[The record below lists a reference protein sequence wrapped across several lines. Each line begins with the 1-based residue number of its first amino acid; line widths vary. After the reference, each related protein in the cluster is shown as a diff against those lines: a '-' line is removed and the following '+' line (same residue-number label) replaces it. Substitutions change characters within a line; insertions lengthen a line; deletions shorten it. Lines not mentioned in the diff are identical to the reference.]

1 MLSLDLFNTVYERAL
16 NEGAVDDL
24 EARRIHGLNTKMLE
38 LMNRAHG
45 ANSEM
50 KAALKREYD
59 KIKAERDSYYKIRST
74 NEAGL
79 PDIADKQAKM
89 AQLNQPGKAGSDAI
103 TPQQRVNPNPNKG
116 IFGHAKDWLRG
127 KGGPGKEGPTY
138 ESELSEED
146 ELYKDIG
153 AGYGVY
159 NELLKAWEEKKPYII
174 IPMPGGGNLSVTRN
188 QIFNVLFAL
197 KNMKDQQFKKTL
209 QTAFSN
215 LDKFMVW
222 SNTIKRYQ
230 LPPEKPEPAAGG
242 IAPGGKE
249 MTQANLPLK
258 ERSNQKKNSKDIDT
272 PQSSVVQR
280 YLTKVRREAPNA
292 TSDIEA
298 VAKHDLEQQTRTDK
312 TISDLKAVN
321 ARQDQALKQAMSLDQ
336 QQGNEI
342 NDVESQLGQ
351 LSQKLQL
358 IKTAKPAANQ
368 PVASTPTTPATTP
381 AKTLS
386 KTDTAQATQPAR
398 VPTETPVISIAEP
411 ANLSQK
417 DQEIYTKVKDLE
429 TELKSKIDAMAS
441 WNKVAQKDDES
452 RNELEMLRK
461 DMERTK
467 RELNHKIKQLKKSGA
482 VTMEP
487 RQNRQASLDLA
498 PGNRRV
504 DPSALLRQRL
514 GQTLGTVD
522 RPRELPVQPD
532 LNILSQDDFN
542 KLAGNLAR
550 TKQPVE
556 VEEGQMSELDAMR
569 QDLELMTDR
578 QFSVAYGMSKAA
590 FKQQYRTLLNP
601 APQQST
607 PVIDEHGGGI
617 GPKQHWQDLMQEN
630 KLSVGD
636 PVVVTGPNEYEG
648 KTGEIY
654 DFSPSG
660 SFVIVDLYNH
670 GKHSMHLSDI
680 AYNEYADREQDDEDD
695 WYDDEED
702 TLEESDNPKLAAII
716 KNIQARIP
724 KEAVK
729 RPEIMQRIA
738 QMVQQ
743 ADPSVQD
750 AVATAQQ
757 LVQQYGQVPAPIQT
771 DTSGLRKLK
780 PGETHQGINAYNQA
794 LGQAPIYK
802 ANEGFQDFNKVEPY
816 AVCLAGKPVKKFDYY
831 EQARKFHDNWKQK
844 LYREGNKAKAD
855 TITLMPLNLDE
866 GARGDAIKQGYQ
878 AAIKGLTKQQNPYYK
893 SVNGQTPPEAY
904 DWEAGWEDA
913 RDSGKIPQGVAEVYT
928 PAPAKPFRNPPGFN
942 KQGTG
947 VGNKLA
953 QQTRAELAKKKQP
966 VKEFAPSNG
975 DNSDNFDPEMAAMAK
990 KEGVVKG
997 YSLVDHATVE
1007 QALEIPHCQWGD
1019 MYDGQYKQ
1027 YFVKGFINGRK
1038 AKLEQAR
1045 KDGVALTLQKDGRL
1059 ARVQQGVAEDTDSWF
1074 RVTVKTPNGKNRN
1087 IQVPANSHGTA
1098 KRKALAYCAKNNIA
1112 GAEFV
1117 SAMRMP
1123 TLDEQGVAEAETDY
1137 SKRRQREKDVD
1148 AGKPVAK
1155 QREPRMTD
1163 YQKRRAE
1170 QKRQEALGED
1180 QDTSGVEQAII
1191 RRIMVAHTDL
1201 LMKFGP
1207 DKVMQAAEE
1216 VAYNVGDVDEIGTS
1230 DVSAYVAQVKQ
1241 ILGAV

>member
-24 EARRIHGLNTKMLE
+24 EARHIHGLNTKMLE
-38 LMNRAHG
+38 LMGRAKG
-45 ANSEM
+45 AKPEM
-50 KAALKREYD
+50 KAALMREYN
-59 KIKAERDSYYKIRST
+59 KIKDERDSYFKIRTSST

-89 AQLNQPGKAGSDAI
+89 AQLNQPGKAGSDAV

-116 IFGHAKDWLRG
+116 IIGHAKDWLRG

-146 ELYKDIG
+146 EQLYKDIG

-215 LDKFMVW
+215 LDKFMIW

-249 MTQANLPLK
+249 MTQVNLPLK

-272 PQSSVVQR
+272 PQSTAIQR
-280 YLTKVRREAPNA
+280 YLTKVRRAAPNA

-298 VAKHDLEQQTRTDK
+298 VARHDLEQQTRTDK
-312 TISDLKAVN
+312 TINDLKAVN

-342 NDVESQLGQ
+342 NDLESQLGQ

-487 RQNRQASLDLA
+487 RQNRQTSLDLA

-522 RPRELPVQPD
+522 RPRELPVQSD

-542 KLAGNLAR
+542 KLAGNLTR

-569 QDLELMTDR
+569 QDLERMSDR
-578 QFSVAYGMSKAA
+578 QFSIAYGMSKAI
-590 FKQQYRTLLNP
+590 FKQRYRTLLAP

-630 KLSVGD
+630 KLAVGD
-636 PVVVTGPNEYEG
+636 PIVVTGPNEFEG

-654 DFSPSG
+654 NFSPSG
-660 SFVIVDLYNH
+660 TFVIVDLYNH

-680 AYNEYADREQDDEDD
+680 VYNEYADREQDEEDD
-695 WYDDEED
+695 WYDDEDTMEGWSDAMVSQRTGQPRTPYSVYIKGKKWKDFENED
-702 TLEESDNPKLAAII
+702 HA
-716 KNIQARIP
+716 
-724 KEAVK
+724 EAVANK
-729 RPEIMQRIA
+729 LRAKFKAEGR
-738 QMVQQ
+738 
-743 ADPSVQD
+743 DPSVITI
-750 AVATAQQ
+750 AATDYDKGIDEAQRNPWNEKHF
-757 LVQQYGQVPAPIQT
+757 G
-771 DTSGLRKLK
+771 
-780 PGETHQGINAYNQA
+780 PGEVVQ
-794 LGQAPIYK
+794 
-802 ANEGFQDFNKVEPY
+802 KVFK
-816 AVCLAGKPVKKFDYY
+816 V
-831 EQARKFHDNWKQK
+831 
-844 LYREGNKAKAD
+844 KAD
-855 TITLMPLNLDE
+855 NGKSYNVKAATEQEARETLQKHAPDANIASIKFVSNIMDE
-866 GARGDAIKQGYQ
+866 AANPAQQ
-878 AAIKGLTKQQNPYYK
+878 AAI
-893 SVNGQTPPEAY
+893 A
-904 DWEAGWEDA
+904 
-913 RDSGKIPQGVAEVYT
+913 I
-928 PAPAKPFRNPPGFN
+928 
-942 KQGTG
+942 
-947 VGNKLA
+947 
-953 QQTRAELAKKKQP
+953 AKKK
-966 VKEFAPSNG
+966 
-975 DNSDNFDPEMAAMAK
+975 
-990 KEGVVKG
+990 
-997 YSLVDHATVE
+997 
-1007 QALEIPHCQWGD
+1007 
-1019 MYDGQYKQ
+1019 
-1027 YFVKGFINGRK
+1027 
-1038 AKLEQAR
+1038 
-1045 KDGVALTLQKDGRL
+1045 
-1059 ARVQQGVAEDTDSWF
+1059 
-1074 RVTVKTPNGKNRN
+1074 
-1087 IQVPANSHGTA
+1087 
-1098 KRKALAYCAKNNIA
+1098 
-1112 GAEFV
+1112 
-1117 SAMRMP
+1117 
-1123 TLDEQGVAEAETDY
+1123 EQGVAEGAMSNLRDELA
-1137 SKRRQREKDVD
+1137 DVYHRMAPGIERHRDSFKAGQLYD
-1148 AGKPVAK
+1148 ALEAV
-1155 QREPRMTD
+1155 
-1163 YQKRRAE
+1163 AE
-1170 QKRQEALGED
+1170 QHGAKTEFKRMINGARNRAHMDYDTNPGGFQNWFWYLPFADEINED
-1180 QDTSGVEQAII
+1180 QDTSGVESAII
-1191 RRIMVAHTDL
+1191 RRIMVAHVDWL
-1201 LMKFGP
+1201 QKFGP
-1207 DKVMQAAEE
+1207 EKVMQAAEE

-1230 DVSAYVAQVKQ
+1230 DVSAYVHEVGQ
-1241 ILGAV
+1241 ILGVDSLNEKWSAKYKSSINCSNPKGFSQKAHCAGRKK

>member
-417 DQEIYTKVKDLE
+417 DQEIYT
-429 TELKSKIDAMAS
+429 
-441 WNKVAQKDDES
+441 
-452 RNELEMLRK
+452 
-461 DMERTK
+461 
-467 RELNHKIKQLKKSGA
+467 
-482 VTMEP
+482 
-487 RQNRQASLDLA
+487 
-498 PGNRRV
+498 
-504 DPSALLRQRL
+504 
-514 GQTLGTVD
+514 
-522 RPRELPVQPD
+522 
-532 LNILSQDDFN
+532 
-542 KLAGNLAR
+542 
-550 TKQPVE
+550 
-556 VEEGQMSELDAMR
+556 
-569 QDLELMTDR
+569 
-578 QFSVAYGMSKAA
+578 
-590 FKQQYRTLLNP
+590 
-601 APQQST
+601 
-607 PVIDEHGGGI
+607 
-617 GPKQHWQDLMQEN
+617 
-630 KLSVGD
+630 
-636 PVVVTGPNEYEG
+636 
-648 KTGEIY
+648 
-654 DFSPSG
+654 
-660 SFVIVDLYNH
+660 
-670 GKHSMHLSDI
+670 
-680 AYNEYADREQDDEDD
+680 
-695 WYDDEED
+695 
-702 TLEESDNPKLAAII
+702 
-716 KNIQARIP
+716 
-724 KEAVK
+724 
-729 RPEIMQRIA
+729 
-738 QMVQQ
+738 
-743 ADPSVQD
+743 
-750 AVATAQQ
+750 
-757 LVQQYGQVPAPIQT
+757 
-771 DTSGLRKLK
+771 
-780 PGETHQGINAYNQA
+780 
-794 LGQAPIYK
+794 
-802 ANEGFQDFNKVEPY
+802 
-816 AVCLAGKPVKKFDYY
+816 
-831 EQARKFHDNWKQK
+831 
-844 LYREGNKAKAD
+844 
-855 TITLMPLNLDE
+855 
-866 GARGDAIKQGYQ
+866 
-878 AAIKGLTKQQNPYYK
+878 
-893 SVNGQTPPEAY
+893 
-904 DWEAGWEDA
+904 
-913 RDSGKIPQGVAEVYT
+913 
-928 PAPAKPFRNPPGFN
+928 
-942 KQGTG
+942 
-947 VGNKLA
+947 
-953 QQTRAELAKKKQP
+953 
-966 VKEFAPSNG
+966 
-975 DNSDNFDPEMAAMAK
+975 
-990 KEGVVKG
+990 
-997 YSLVDHATVE
+997 
-1007 QALEIPHCQWGD
+1007 
-1019 MYDGQYKQ
+1019 
-1027 YFVKGFINGRK
+1027 
-1038 AKLEQAR
+1038 
-1045 KDGVALTLQKDGRL
+1045 
-1059 ARVQQGVAEDTDSWF
+1059 
-1074 RVTVKTPNGKNRN
+1074 
-1087 IQVPANSHGTA
+1087 
-1098 KRKALAYCAKNNIA
+1098 
-1112 GAEFV
+1112 
-1117 SAMRMP
+1117 
-1123 TLDEQGVAEAETDY
+1123 
-1137 SKRRQREKDVD
+1137 
-1148 AGKPVAK
+1148 
-1155 QREPRMTD
+1155 
-1163 YQKRRAE
+1163 
-1170 QKRQEALGED
+1170 
-1180 QDTSGVEQAII
+1180 
-1191 RRIMVAHTDL
+1191 
-1201 LMKFGP
+1201 
-1207 DKVMQAAEE
+1207 
-1216 VAYNVGDVDEIGTS
+1216 
-1230 DVSAYVAQVKQ
+1230 
-1241 ILGAV
+1241 

>member
-928 PAPAKPFRNPPGFN
+928 PAPAKPFRNPRGFN

-947 VGNKLA
+947 VGNRLA
-953 QQTRAELAKKKQP
+953 QQTRGSVNKTPQPYNKDWTTDLSTDQLNALAGPRYPTRPKIQVKKK
-966 VKEFAPSNG
+966 K
-975 DNSDNFDPEMAAMAK
+975 
-990 KEGVVKG
+990 
-997 YSLVDHATVE
+997 
-1007 QALEIPHCQWGD
+1007 
-1019 MYDGQYKQ
+1019 
-1027 YFVKGFINGRK
+1027 
-1038 AKLEQAR
+1038 
-1045 KDGVALTLQKDGRL
+1045 
-1059 ARVQQGVAEDTDSWF
+1059 GVAEDTDSWF
-1074 RVTVKTPNGKNRN
+1074 RVTVKTPNGKNHN

-1098 KRKALAYCAKNNIA
+1098 
-1112 GAEFV
+1112 
-1117 SAMRMP
+1117 
-1123 TLDEQGVAEAETDY
+1123 
-1137 SKRRQREKDVD
+1137 
-1148 AGKPVAK
+1148 
-1155 QREPRMTD
+1155 
-1163 YQKRRAE
+1163 
-1170 QKRQEALGED
+1170 
-1180 QDTSGVEQAII
+1180 
-1191 RRIMVAHTDL
+1191 
-1201 LMKFGP
+1201 
-1207 DKVMQAAEE
+1207 
-1216 VAYNVGDVDEIGTS
+1216 
-1230 DVSAYVAQVKQ
+1230 
-1241 ILGAV
+1241 